1 MRLAVDII
9 AAEQLICALAAHAGL
24 YLLRCGFCDEIKCN
38 GRGIRQRLV
47 HVILHGGDGIPVFL
61 FGNQLAVVINFD
73 FFGQCLCIVDFVIF
87 FVIKA
92 DGKGLVS
99 MEAGSNIG
107 AVHAAGKEGAD
118 LDIRNLMRLDGIL
131 HSCIDFIHIFLQR
144 FAVVCLKHR
153 LPIAF
158 DIHFA
163 VLEGEAMRRHQLEN
177 AFEEGFLQNAVLEG
191 QIIFQCNGID
201 LFFDIGVRQNCLDF
215 GCVNQIAVG
224 NGVIKGL
231 DAEKVSCAE
240 DGFIFLIPD
249 NEGKHPA
256 QLLQKFLAPF
266 LVAVNQH
273 LGIGAA
279 AHDMSL
285 GF

>member
-1 MRLAVDII
+1 M
-9 AAEQLICALAAHAGL
+9 
-24 YLLRCGFCDEIKCN
+24 
-38 GRGIRQRLV
+38 
-47 HVILHGGDGIPVFL
+47 
-61 FGNQLAVVINFD
+61 
-73 FFGQCLCIVDFVIF
+73 
-87 FVIKA
+87 
-92 DGKGLVS
+92 
-99 MEAGSNIG
+99 
-107 AVHAAGKEGAD
+107 
-118 LDIRNLMRLDGIL
+118 
-131 HSCIDFIHIFLQR
+131 
-144 FAVVCLKHR
+144 VCLKHR

-201 LFFDIGVRQNCLDF
+201 LFSDIGVRQNCLDF

-256 QLLQKFLAPF
+256 QLLQEFLAPF

-279 AHDMSL
+279 AHDVPL